1 MPKKIERLDPFYS
14 QKLQEIVKM
23 VGVERVSAVL
33 YEMKSR
39 DNPRVVIIRTSDL
52 SAMTDLLTDAY
63 MAFEDIAH
71 EPADPLTLNRGGKS
85 ARARA
90 RARDMIRE
98 LRDWKPGKE

>member
-23 VGVERVSAVL
+23 VGVERVAAAL
-33 YEMKSR
+33 YE
-39 DNPRVVIIRTSDL
+39 
-52 SAMTDLLTDAY
+52 